1 MKRFLCE
8 ERVLRHNK
16 RNCFPFYPDHYL
28 MTRQWLEFSRYFERT
43 SRRSLLVCYFRLPS
57 SYLDSFGF
65 KWSFPVL
72 CSFITWQT
80 VTYGTRTSCTLPMTC
95 LPIIIMASCWAS
107 SMRQPPGLHCRTNK
121 RTKRIVNQ
129 QGLLSMMTLSE
140 SQQDS
145 GKLSTYF
152 TLDSTLTLPGC
163 HSGQPSTDPMRLSHW
178 LLSVN
183 NRAFFRKSCHIIVC
197 VFDYFTQE
205 WNFSN
210 I

>member
-1 MKRFLCE
+1 
-8 ERVLRHNK
+8 
-16 RNCFPFYPDHYL
+16 
-28 MTRQWLEFSRYFERT
+28 
-43 SRRSLLVCYFRLPS
+43 
-57 SYLDSFGF
+57 
-65 KWSFPVL
+65 
-72 CSFITWQT
+72 
-80 VTYGTRTSCTLPMTC
+80 MTC

-163 HSGQPSTDPMRLSHW
+163 HSGQHSTNPMRLPHW
-178 LLSVN
+178 LLSEN
-183 NRAFFRKSCHIIVC
+183 NRAFFRKLCHIIVC
-197 VFDYFTQE
+197 VIDYFTLE
-205 WNFSN
+205 WNLYCYLMAILTLTSPIDINVPSANRSALVPRTKHSFCSFRYKFE
-210 I
+210 